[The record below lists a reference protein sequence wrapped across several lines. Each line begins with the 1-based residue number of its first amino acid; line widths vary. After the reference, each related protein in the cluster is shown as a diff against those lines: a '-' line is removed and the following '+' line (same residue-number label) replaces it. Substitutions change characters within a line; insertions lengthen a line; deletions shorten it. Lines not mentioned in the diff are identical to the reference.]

1 MSRTFKQLGTQIGE
15 LVAHKN
21 ASYGSSFAKSGVF
34 LRLLF
39 PEGVPP
45 ERMEDALLLVRIFD
59 KQMRIA
65 TAKDAFGESPYQD
78 IAGYGLLGTQLHE
91 ERMKHECA
99 SASSKGVEEPST
111 ARNSSAAADATP
123 STTTPVSA
131 PSEKPFSEPSMTPS
145 SSSSAGTD
153 ASAPSATEHAS
164 AVEAAL
170 TVLQPHREPM
180 ADLSDM
186 DYHVA
191 LIRKGYLL

>member
-78 IAGYGLLGTQLHE
+78 IAGYGLLGAKFHE
-91 ERMKHECA
+91 ERKKKCA
-99 SASSKGVEEPST
+99 SVREGVGEESTEPSDSADRDANRRIIANAEEKS
-111 ARNSSAAADATP
+111 ARSSNPP
-123 STTTPVSA
+123 SPPRCGSTSA
-131 PSEKPFSEPSMTPS
+131 S
-145 SSSSAGTD
+145 TD
-153 ASAPSATEHAS
+153 APAPTAGESVCANQDAQRRIGFDYE
-164 AVEAAL
+164 E
-170 TVLQPHREPM
+170 VL
-180 ADLSDM
+180 L
-186 DYHVA
+186 
-191 LIRKGYLL
+191 